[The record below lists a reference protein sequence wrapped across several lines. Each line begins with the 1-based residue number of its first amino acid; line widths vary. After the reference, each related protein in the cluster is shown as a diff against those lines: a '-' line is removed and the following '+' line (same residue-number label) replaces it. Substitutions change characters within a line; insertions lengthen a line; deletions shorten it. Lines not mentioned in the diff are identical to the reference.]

1 MDMFDKMNI
10 YGLNYAMDVSA
21 KKNQVISENIANVD
35 TPNYKAKDLNF
46 EKAMKEYFSGGNN
59 LPLKVTHKNHIS
71 PQNTG
76 GNINSLIY
84 EQNNPSLRN
93 DGNDVNLDYEMSEMA
108 SNAVKYSMFSQIT
121 GTEFARLKSA
131 IAGR

>member
-1 MDMFDKMNI
+1 MNMFDKMNI
-10 YGLNYAMDVSA
+10 SGLNYAMDVSS
-21 KKNQVISENIANVD
+21 KRNQVISENIANVD
-35 TPNYKAKDLNF
+35 TPNYKAKDLDF

-59 LPLKVTHKNHIS
+59 LPLKVTDKRHIS
-71 PQNTG
+71 PQNSE
-76 GNINSLIY
+76 GNISSLIY

-131 IAGR
+131 ITGR